1 MKNKYIFSTIY
12 NKLRNY
18 YSNKKNQI
26 ENFTS
31 YSIIL
36 KKLYLFLT
44 FILKFIMWGCSWP
57 F

>member
-18 YSNKKNQI
+18 YSNIKNQI

>member
-1 MKNKYIFSTIY
+1 MKNKYIFFQLY
-12 NKLRNY
+12 
-18 YSNKKNQI
+18 NKKNQI